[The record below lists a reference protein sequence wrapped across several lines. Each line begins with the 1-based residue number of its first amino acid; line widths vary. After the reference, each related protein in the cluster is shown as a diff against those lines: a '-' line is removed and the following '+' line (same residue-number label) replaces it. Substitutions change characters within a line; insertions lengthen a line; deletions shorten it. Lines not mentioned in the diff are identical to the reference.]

1 VVRAGSSELA
11 GLSLPHPAGWGSFI
25 DMQEYCHRCGGA
37 LPASDGV
44 SPFCPHCGSPQIY
57 LQDHEEQS
65 GGVET
70 DTTGAVPP
78 PRQQQVEW
86 KTAIRCAVLVA
97 GIAAGLSLVA
107 ARVQLVSP
115 LSWLWT
121 FSGSMI
127 TLALY
132 QRRRPLAWMD
142 AGVGARI
149 GVVVGLALV
158 GCFAVAMA
166 IGGLVSRYGL
176 HSMAGVDA
184 QLTEV
189 LHAQFEKATAITPQP
204 PEVQR
209 FWYSPEFRAGMMLA
223 GFGMVSGFLLVLST
237 VGGAVGGFLR
247 MRRNVSA

>member
-1 VVRAGSSELA
+1 M
-11 GLSLPHPAGWGSFI
+11 H
-25 DMQEYCHRCGGA
+25 EYCHRCGGE
-37 LPASDGV
+37 LPARDGA
-44 SPFCPHCGSPQIY
+44 SPFCPHCGSPQIF
-57 LQDHEEQS
+57 LQDYEQQS
-65 GGVET
+65 GAPEA

-78 PRQQQVEW
+78 PRPQQVEW

-97 GIAAGLSLVA
+97 GIAAVLSLVA

-121 FSGSMI
+121 ISGSII

-158 GCFAVAMA
+158 VCLAIAMA
-166 IGGLVSRYGL
+166 IGGLVARYGL

-184 QLTEV
+184 QLTEL
-189 LHAQFEKATAITPQP
+189 LHAQFEKAAALTPQP

-223 GFGMVSGFLLVLST
+223 GFGMLAGFLLVLST
-237 VGGAVGGFLR
+237 VGGAVGGFMR
-247 MRRNVSA
+247 MRRKVSV

>member
-1 VVRAGSSELA
+1 
-11 GLSLPHPAGWGSFI
+11 
-25 DMQEYCHRCGGA
+25 MQEYCHRCGGE
-37 LPASDGV
+37 LPARDGM

-57 LQDHEEQS
+57 LQDYEQQS
-65 GGVET
+65 GASEA

-78 PRQQQVEW
+78 PRPQQVEW

-97 GIAAGLSLVA
+97 GIAAVLSLVA
-107 ARVQLVSP
+107 SRVQLVSP

-121 FSGSMI
+121 ISGSII

-158 GCFAVAMA
+158 TCLAVAMA
-166 IGGLVSRYGL
+166 IGGLVARYGL

-184 QLTEV
+184 QLTEL
-189 LHAQFEKATAITPQP
+189 LHAQFEKAAAITPQP

-223 GFGMVSGFLLVLST
+223 GFGMLAGFLLVLST
-237 VGGAVGGFLR
+237 VGGAVGGFMR
-247 MRRNVSA
+247 MRRKVSV